1 MSLRCKEIE
10 AYYLQSRE
18 SERLS
23 NEWGELERLRTQA
36 ILARNLPSATA
47 VIFDVD
53 GGAGVY
59 ALPLAKQGYEVHLID
74 AVDLHFEQARTYAA
88 ESNSLTFLL
97 GICLSALSSNC
108 FRFLPSYFEGAT
120 LS

>member
-1 MSLRCKEIE
+1 MRGLTHRGTDEPEMQRNRSLLFAKQGIRT
-10 AYYLQSRE
+10 A
-18 SERLS
+18 
-23 NEWGELERLRTQA
+23 LER
-36 ILARNLPSATA
+36 
-47 VIFDVD
+47 
-53 GGAGVY
+53 
-59 ALPLAKQGYEVHLID
+59 PLAKQGYEVHLID

-120 LS
+120 SS

>member
-1 MSLRCKEIE
+1 V
-10 AYYLQSRE
+10 
-18 SERLS
+18 
-23 NEWGELERLRTQA
+23 G
-36 ILARNLPSATA
+36 
-47 VIFDVD
+47 

-88 ESNSLTFLL
+88 ESNSRTFFTWH
-97 GICLSALSSNC
+97 LSSSLSSNC

-120 LS
+120 SS